1 MQSLVQPLRICG
13 CARGELKAKL
23 QALFL
28 PTHILVP
35 SCRRPNLRDRCLQ
48 KASRTRSEADGRDLC
63 VFLLLQPA
71 RLVLLPSVRTP
82 PTRRL
87 TKARMARGHL
97 GRKGKPRCAI
107 QILRADGAA
116 RPFETEA

>member
-48 KASRTRSEADGRDLC
+48 KASRTRSGADGRDLC
-63 VFLLLQPA
+63 VSL
-71 RLVLLPSVRTP
+71 
-82 PTRRL
+82 
-87 TKARMARGHL
+87 
-97 GRKGKPRCAI
+97 AI
-107 QILRADGAA
+107 NNRNGTIATSGLSLR
-116 RPFETEA
+116 P